1 MVQFTENL
9 IYAKQQQPSIEEDLL
24 VHKKEGGI
32 EYLSALMLFS
42 LVGLLF
48 LYAVTSKQLS
58 ITQNR
63 LRDALDISCLG
74 ALIVNEE
81 SYEESKAI
89 KIDNNP
95 ARLKEIFTNLLITN
109 LELDDSLFPYND
121 EMFGKITIHSFILY
135 QLDGE
140 EFYEF
145 RVNEDGSVNV
155 QSHKYEGT
163 ETTPDGSNI
172 VSATL
177 YADIGMTIST
187 CFKINKYVH
196 VERSVDVVDY

>member
-1 MVQFTENL
+1 M
-9 IYAKQQQPSIEEDLL
+9 
-24 VHKKEGGI
+24 HKKEGGI

-48 LYAVTSKQLS
+48 FYGITYKHLGV
-58 ITQNR
+58 TQNR

-81 SYEESKAI
+81 SYEETKSI

-95 ARLKEIFTNLLITN
+95 AGLKEIFKNLLKTNLG
-109 LELDDSLFPYND
+109 LDDSLTPLND
-121 EMFGKITIHSFILY
+121 EMFGRIAIHSFILY
-135 QLDGE
+135 EVDDE

-145 RVNEDGSVNV
+145 RVGDDGIVHV
-155 QSHKYEGT
+155 FSHKYAGT

-177 YADIGMTIST
+177 YADIGMTVSSCFGIS
-187 CFKINKYVH
+187 KYVH
-196 VERSVDVVDY
+196 VTRSVDVVDYN